1 MWSFGKMINNVSLS
15 VSSSYK
21 CGILWPVNC
30 VAIHVH
36 LFSLDLSGD
45 SEEEETLI
53 LNVAD
58 MEYSSRKTEGKGTS
72 GKNIRSWYPMEQW

>member
-1 MWSFGKMINNVSLS
+1 MIINLSFS

-21 CGILWPVNC
+21 YGTLWPVNC
-30 VAIHVH
+30 VTVHFH

-58 MEYSSRKTEGKGTS
+58 MDYSGKKTDNKGKS
-72 GKNIRSWYPMEQW
+72 GKNIRSWYPMKQW

>member
-1 MWSFGKMINNVSLS
+1 M
-15 VSSSYK
+15 
-21 CGILWPVNC
+21 
-30 VAIHVH
+30 AIHFH

-58 MEYSSRKTEGKGTS
+58 MEYSSKKTDGKGTS
-72 GKNIRSWYPMEQW
+72 GKNKRSWYPMKQW